1 MIMKHRL
8 KHFRH
13 TKQSKVILVLS
24 LLVTAYWYFG
34 KQLDIYSTKLMGAVF
49 EILWLPMII
58 LLFVLPIVSIGFF
71 VKEKFNIRSFYLYS
85 LLIGI
90 GGILITLLM

>member
-1 MIMKHRL
+1 MKQKV

-24 LLVTAYWYFG
+24 VLVAAYWYLG
-34 KQLDIYSTKLMGAVF
+34 KTLDVYGSKFTGAIS

-71 VKEKFNIRSFYLYS
+71 IKEKFSIKSLYLYS
-85 LLIGI
+85 LLIGA
-90 GGILITLLM
+90 GAILITILM

>member
-1 MIMKHRL
+1 MKQKT

-24 LLVTAYWYFG
+24 MLVAAYWYFG
-34 KQLDIYSTKLMGAVF
+34 KTLDVYNQKLMGAVF

-71 VKEKFNIRSFYLYS
+71 VKEKCNIRSFYLYS
-85 LLIGI
+85 LLIGV
-90 GGILITLLM
+90 GAILITILM

>member
-1 MIMKHRL
+1 MKHPV

-13 TKQSKVILVLS
+13 TKQSRIVFVMSVLVA
-24 LLVTAYWYFG
+24 AYWYFA
-34 KQLDIYSTKLMGAVF
+34 KSIDVYQSKFASAVF

-58 LLFVLPIVSIGFF
+58 LLFALPIASLGFF
-71 VKEKFNIRSFYLYS
+71 VKDKFNVRSYYLYS

-90 GGILITLLM
+90 AAVMVTVLM

>member
-1 MIMKHRL
+1 MKQKA
-8 KHFRH
+8 KHFRY

-24 LLVTAYWYFG
+24 MLVAAYWYFG
-34 KQLDIYSTKLMGAVF
+34 KTLDVRNQKLLGAIS

-71 VKEKFNIRSFYLYS
+71 VKDKFNIRSLYLYS
-85 LLIGI
+85 LLIGV
-90 GGILITLLM
+90 GAILITILM